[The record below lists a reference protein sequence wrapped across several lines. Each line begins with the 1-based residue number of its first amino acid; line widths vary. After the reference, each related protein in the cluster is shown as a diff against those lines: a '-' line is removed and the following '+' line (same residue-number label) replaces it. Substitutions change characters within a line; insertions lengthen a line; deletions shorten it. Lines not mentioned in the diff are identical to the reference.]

1 MYRLNIY
8 SPVMLLDDGETY
20 VFYEPSGI
28 KNQNK
33 TIKMSFQ
40 AEQKVLLNI
49 LFNKGTLNEDEL
61 YFLFG
66 KENTIQ
72 LISCGIITE
81 KEIEND
87 IASRSRAFYEQYGLS
102 GAVEKLSH
110 KKVLI
115 LGCGGIGTYVSWQ
128 IAAMG
133 VKKIKL
139 VDFDY
144 VEASNLNRQILYTKE
159 DIGRLKAEVL
169 KQRISQISYDT
180 QIEYEITK
188 IACKD
193 DLEKLCIE
201 EDYDL
206 IVKALDSPTR
216 FPLWLDQIC
225 KERKLSYV
233 TGLTFKNETM
243 IGPTFIGGK
252 SKVGWSDLID
262 VETFGDKVFGTVSSV
277 GIALSHIS
285 SEISF
290 EAFKVLTGEG
300 ELNYENKIV
309 IDNFLT
315 NDSRYITKK
324 KNISKEVLDN
334 VYVKVT
340 TELFIMVLLAFL
352 SDKNILMFLFSFIVG
367 FFAPSVTFKNRKTA
381 FKMACLN
388 SMVLQIVILLQNAKT
403 IIQFFSSFDSVQ
415 ILLITLVGIFVIIS
429 VFSIASCFFANL
441 IRRKK

>member
-159 DIGRLKAEVL
+159 A
-169 KQRISQISYDT
+169 
-180 QIEYEITK
+180 
-188 IACKD
+188 
-193 DLEKLCIE
+193 
-201 EDYDL
+201 
-206 IVKALDSPTR
+206 
-216 FPLWLDQIC
+216 
-225 KERKLSYV
+225 
-233 TGLTFKNETM
+233 
-243 IGPTFIGGK
+243 
-252 SKVGWSDLID
+252 
-262 VETFGDKVFGTVSSV
+262 
-277 GIALSHIS
+277 
-285 SEISF
+285 
-290 EAFKVLTGEG
+290 
-300 ELNYENKIV
+300 
-309 IDNFLT
+309 
-315 NDSRYITKK
+315 
-324 KNISKEVLDN
+324 
-334 VYVKVT
+334 
-340 TELFIMVLLAFL
+340 
-352 SDKNILMFLFSFIVG
+352 
-367 FFAPSVTFKNRKTA
+367 
-381 FKMACLN
+381 
-388 SMVLQIVILLQNAKT
+388 
-403 IIQFFSSFDSVQ
+403 
-415 ILLITLVGIFVIIS
+415 
-429 VFSIASCFFANL
+429 
-441 IRRKK
+441 